1 MPQPFFSF
9 LLFNFIAAYSRSQHK
24 HPKFLKEYS
33 TKVIASVIFQGHCA
47 NHNFFHAYFLSHNLF
62 LATALHLSLLK
73 NVEIGTLIN
82 ANALQV
88 EVDESGF
95 SETFDMTFN
104 LDLNLQRMQEE
115 EGDGIFIMDFK
126 EVIVLHREQLT
137 TGIN

>member
-1 MPQPFFSF
+1 M
-9 LLFNFIAAYSRSQHK
+9 
-24 HPKFLKEYS
+24 
-33 TKVIASVIFQGHCA
+33 VIASVIFQGHCA
-47 NHNFFHAYFLSHNLF
+47 NHNFFHAYFLSHNPF
-62 LATALHLSLLK
+62 LATALALSILK

-126 EVIVLHREQLT
+126 EVIVLHREQLIA
-137 TGIN
+137 GVN

>member
-1 MPQPFFSF
+1 MD
-9 LLFNFIAAYSRSQHK
+9 
-24 HPKFLKEYS
+24 
-33 TKVIASVIFQGHCA
+33 IASV
-47 NHNFFHAYFLSHNLF
+47 FFFLTRAHALPV
-62 LATALHLSLLK
+62 LK
-73 NVEIGTLIN
+73 NVEIGTLIS

-88 EVDESGF
+88 EVDGSGF

-126 EVIVLHREQLT
+126 EVIVAYREQLL